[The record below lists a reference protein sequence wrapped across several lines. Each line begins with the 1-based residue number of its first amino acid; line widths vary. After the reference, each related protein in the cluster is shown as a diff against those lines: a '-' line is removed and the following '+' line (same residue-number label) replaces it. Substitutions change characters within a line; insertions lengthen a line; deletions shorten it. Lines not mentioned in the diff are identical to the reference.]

1 MTCDVE
7 QLYTYT
13 TLVPDV
19 STHVITA
26 ARSCGVSLHFGCVDN
41 HADGL
46 QVAGVWV
53 LIVAELCTHRLVE
66 LGELCT
72 HIASSSLVS
81 LALSQPSHRHCEG
94 VRVPI
99 PLRQRRLCSRPC
111 EWALNGDECV
121 SGFRSS
127 PSCVRIAS
135 SSLASLTLWQP
146 SRLNVHVHG
155 DWRRRATYRKRRR
168 LSPSERNCSSSRGRF
183 RCRVECRRV
192 HCSRPRKLDL
202 TYTT

>member
-155 DWRRRATYRKRRR
+155 VVEPRTGSEGDCRHRNATFRAHAVGFDAVWSAGACTA
-168 LSPSERNCSSSRGRF
+168 RGR
-183 RCRVECRRV
+183 E
-192 HCSRPRKLDL
+192 SLI
-202 TYTT
+202 